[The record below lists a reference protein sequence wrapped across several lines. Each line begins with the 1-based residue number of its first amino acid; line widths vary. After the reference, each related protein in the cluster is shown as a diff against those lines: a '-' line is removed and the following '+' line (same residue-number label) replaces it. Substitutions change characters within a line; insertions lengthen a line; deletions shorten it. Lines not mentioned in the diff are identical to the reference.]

1 MEQDLAQEIH
11 DNIAKD
17 KKSKNDSQIK
27 EKSERKIGAIDK
39 LRHKDELVKAEI
51 EFLKAQNKLIDG
63 QSIDFDSKDYLEAEY
78 AKIIAYGEVHK
89 TENTPFATFYRNIK
103 LIESLLDKGT
113 TKKLIEK
120 ERKIIEGEVE
130 EQKNALSLK
139 TKDRTSFFQNKTKEL
154 EAKTKEVGQLKPK
167 RRLSSIETGRA
178 LHKLDNLVDEV
189 NKVRSNEL
197 QNDIADGE
205 I

>member
-1 MEQDLAQEIH
+1 
-11 DNIAKD
+11 
-17 KKSKNDSQIK
+17 
-27 EKSERKIGAIDK
+27 
-39 LRHKDELVKAEI
+39 
-51 EFLKAQNKLIDG
+51 
-63 QSIDFDSKDYLEAEY
+63 
-78 AKIIAYGEVHK
+78 
-89 TENTPFATFYRNIK
+89 
-103 LIESLLDKGT
+103 
-113 TKKLIEK
+113 
-120 ERKIIEGEVE
+120 VE

-167 RRLSSIETGRA
+167 SRLSSIETGRA

-189 NKVRSNEL
+189 NKVMSNEL